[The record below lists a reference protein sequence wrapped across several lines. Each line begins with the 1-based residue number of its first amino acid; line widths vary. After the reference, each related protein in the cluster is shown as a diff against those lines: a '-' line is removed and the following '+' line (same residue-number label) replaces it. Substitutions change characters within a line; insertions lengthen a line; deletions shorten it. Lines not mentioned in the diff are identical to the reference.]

1 MVHALIQPLHTFLT
15 VLGGMGRFVAA
26 IAHALVTPPFFNR
39 QTLNSLYAVTFQCL
53 VPVLAIMTAVGMIG
67 ALQGLAVIRIFG
79 ADHVL
84 SSLLAESILREMAP
98 TLSAIMIAAQAGTA
112 IAGELGTMRVKE
124 EIDALGVMAVRPLH
138 FVVVPRLIALVVAC
152 PLISLFGSLAGMLG
166 GFMVAVGLKGVTK
179 GVFVANLLDFVHMN
193 VIFGG
198 LLKSIV
204 FGALIGLIACYYGY
218 NVTGGAQG
226 VGQAAN
232 KTVVHAIVAIAISN
246 YFITVFLLKVL
257 G

>member
-1 MVHALIQPLHTFLT
+1 MVHVIFQPLRNFLA
-15 VLGGMGRFVAA
+15 VLGDMGRFLGA
-26 IAHALVTPPFFNR
+26 IAHAVISPPFFHGETIR
-39 QTLNSLYAVTFQCL
+39 ALHTVAFQCL
-53 VPVLAIMTAVGMIG
+53 LPVLAIMTAVGMIG

-112 IAGELGTMRVKE
+112 IAGEIGTMRVKE
-124 EIDALGVMAVRPLH
+124 ELDALGVMAVRPVH

-152 PLISLFGSLAGMLG
+152 PFISLFGSVAGMLG
-166 GFMVAVGLKGVTK
+166 GYIVAVGLKGVNK
-179 GVFVANLLDFVHMN
+179 GVFITNLLDFVHMN

-198 LLKSIV
+198 LLKSVV
-204 FGALIGLIACYYGY
+204 FGGLIGLIACYYGY

-226 VGQAAN
+226 VGRAAN
-232 KTVVHAIVAIAISN
+232 RTVVHAIVAIAISN
-246 YFITVFLLKVL
+246 YFITVLLLKVF

>member
-1 MVHALIQPLHTFLT
+1 MGQTIIQPLYNFLT
-15 VLGGMGRFVAA
+15 VLGGMGRF
-26 IAHALVTPPFFNR
+26 LVEILAGMVRPPFYLAETR
-39 QTLNSLYAVTFQCL
+39 RALYSITFQCL
-53 VPVLAIMTAVGMIG
+53 APVLAILTAVGMIG
-67 ALQGLAVIRIFG
+67 SLQGLAVIRIFG

-112 IAGELGTMRVKE
+112 VAGEIGTMRVKE
-124 EIDALGVMAVRPLH
+124 ELDALGVMAVRPLK
-138 FVVVPRLIALVVAC
+138 FVVIPRLIALIVAT

-166 GFMVAVGLKGVTK
+166 GYAVAVGLKGVTK

-193 VIFGG
+193 VVFGG
-198 LLKSIV
+198 LLKSVV
-204 FGALIGLIACYYGY
+204 FGALIGLIATYYGY
-218 NVTGGAQG
+218 NVSGGAQG
-226 VGQAAN
+226 VGKAAN

-246 YFITVFLLKVL
+246 YFITTWLLKVL

>member
-1 MVHALIQPLHTFLT
+1 MRNFLA
-15 VLGGMGRFVAA
+15 VVGGMGRFLGEIAVA
-26 IAHALVTPPFFNR
+26 IATPPIFFAETR
-39 QTLNSLYAVTFQCL
+39 RALHAVAFQCL
-53 VPVLAIMTAVGMIG
+53 IPVLAIMTAVGMIG

-98 TLSAIMIAAQAGTA
+98 SLGAIMIAAQAGTA
-112 IAGELGTMRVKE
+112 IAGEIGTMRVKE
-124 EIDALGVMAVRPLH
+124 EIDALGVMAVPPIKYI
-138 FVVVPRLIALVVAC
+138 VVPRLIALVVAC
-152 PLISLFGSLAGMLG
+152 PIISLFGSLAGMLG
-166 GFMVAVGLKGVTK
+166 GYMVAVGLKGVTK
-179 GVFVANLLDFVHMN
+179 GVFIGNLLEFVHMN
-193 VIFGG
+193 VILGG
-198 LLKSIV
+198 MLKSVV

-226 VGQAAN
+226 VGKASN

-246 YFITVFLLKVL
+246 YFITTLLLKVI

>member
-1 MVHALIQPLHTFLT
+1 MGQGIIQPLYNFLT
-15 VLGGMGRFVAA
+15 VLGGMGRFMGDILVAM
-26 IAHALVTPPFFNR
+26 VKPPFFFAETR
-39 QTLNSLYAVTFQCL
+39 KALHAITFQCL

-67 ALQGLAVIRIFG
+67 SLQGLAVIRIFG

-112 IAGELGTMRVKE
+112 IAGEIGTMRVKE
-124 EIDALGVMAVRPLH
+124 ELDALGVMAVRPLKY
-138 FVVVPRLIALVVAC
+138 VVVPRLIAMVVAC

-166 GFMVAVGLKGVTK
+166 GFAVAVGLKGVTK
-179 GVFVANLLDFVHMN
+179 GVFLANLLDFVHMN

-198 LLKSIV
+198 LFKSCV

-226 VGQAAN
+226 VGKAAN
-232 KTVVHAIVAIAISN
+232 KTVVHAIVAIAICN
-246 YFITVFLLKVL
+246 YFITTWLLKVL

>member
-1 MVHALIQPLHTFLT
+1 MAYALFQPLRSFLA
-15 VLGGMGRFVAA
+15 VLGGMGRFVAE
-26 IAHALVTPPFFNR
+26 ISHALVTPPFFHR
-39 QTLNSLYAVTFQCL
+39 QTLNALYTVTFQCL

-112 IAGELGTMRVKE
+112 IAGEIGTMRVKE
-124 EIDALGVMAVRPLH
+124 ELDALGVMAVRPIH
-138 FVVVPRLIALVVAC
+138 FVIVPRLIALVVAC
-152 PLISLFGSLAGMLG
+152 PLISLCGSLAGMLG
-166 GFMVAVGLKGVTK
+166 GYMVAVGLKGVTK
-179 GVFVANLLDFVHMN
+179 GVFLSNLLDFVHMN

-204 FGALIGLIACYYGY
+204 FGGLIGLIACYYGY
-218 NVTGGAQG
+218 HVSGGAQG
-226 VGQAAN
+226 VGKAAN
-232 KTVVHAIVAIAISN
+232 QTVVHAIVAIAISN

>member
-1 MVHALIQPLHTFLT
+1 MGQAIFQPLSNFLT
-15 VLGGMGRFVAA
+15 VLGGMGRFMADIVLA
-26 IAHALVTPPFFNR
+26 IIKPPFYITETR
-39 QTLNSLYAVTFQCL
+39 RALYSITFQCL

-112 IAGELGTMRVKE
+112 IAGEIGTMRVKE
-124 EIDALGVMAVRPLH
+124 ELDALGVMAVRPIK
-138 FVVVPRLIALVVAC
+138 FVVAPRLIALIVAC
-152 PLISLFGSLAGMLG
+152 PLISLFGSLAGMVG
-166 GFMVAVGLKGVTK
+166 GYVVAVGLKGVTK
-179 GVFVANLLDFVHMN
+179 GVFLGNLLDFVHMN

-198 LLKSIV
+198 LLKSVV
-204 FGALIGLIACYYGY
+204 FGGLIGIIACYYGY

-226 VGQAAN
+226 VGKAAN
-232 KTVVHAIVAIAISN
+232 KTVVHAIVAIAIFN
-246 YFITVFLLKVL
+246 YFITTWLLKVL

>member
-1 MVHALIQPLHTFLT
+1 MRNFLA
-15 VLGGMGRFVAA
+15 VVGGMGRFLGEIAAA
-26 IAHALVTPPFFNR
+26 IATPPFFFAETR
-39 QTLNSLYAVTFQCL
+39 RALHAVAFQCL
-53 VPVLAIMTAVGMIG
+53 IPVLAIMTAVGMIG

-98 TLSAIMIAAQAGTA
+98 SLGAIMIAAQAGTA
-112 IAGELGTMRVKE
+112 IAGEIGTMRVKE
-124 EIDALGVMAVRPLH
+124 EIDALGVMAVPPIK

-166 GFMVAVGLKGVTK
+166 GYMVAVGLKGVTK
-179 GVFVANLLDFVHMN
+179 GVFVGNLLEFVHMN
-193 VIFGG
+193 VIMGG
-198 LLKSIV
+198 MLKSVV

-226 VGQAAN
+226 VGKASN

-246 YFITVFLLKVL
+246 YFITTLLLKVI

>member
-1 MVHALIQPLHTFLT
+1 MGQAIILPLRNFLT
-15 VLGGMGRFVAA
+15 VLGGMGRFLGDVLVAM
-26 IAHALVTPPFFNR
+26 VKPPFFFAETR
-39 QTLNSLYAVTFQCL
+39 RALYSVSFQCL

-112 IAGELGTMRVKE
+112 IAGEIGTMRVKE
-124 EIDALGVMAVRPLH
+124 ELDALGVMAVRPLK
-138 FVVVPRLIALVVAC
+138 FVVVPRLVALVVAC
-152 PLISLFGSLAGMLG
+152 PIISLFGSLAGMVG
-166 GFMVAVGLKGVTK
+166 GYAVAVGLKGVTK
-179 GVFVANLLDFVHMN
+179 GVFLGNLLDFVHMN

-198 LLKSIV
+198 LFKSLV

-226 VGQAAN
+226 VGKAAN
-232 KTVVHAIVAIAISN
+232 KTVVHAIVAIAICN
-246 YFITVFLLKVL
+246 YFITTWLLKVL